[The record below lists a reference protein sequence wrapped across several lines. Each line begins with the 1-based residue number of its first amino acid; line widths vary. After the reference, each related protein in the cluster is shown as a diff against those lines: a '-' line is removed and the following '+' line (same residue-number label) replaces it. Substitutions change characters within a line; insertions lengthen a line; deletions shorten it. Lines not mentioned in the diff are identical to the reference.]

1 MSTQQE
7 VFYQD
12 LTPKSPSPL
21 MLKVFLGLTAVCLV
35 LASIEVIQDLLQ
47 KELSFHS
54 FSPLFSGL
62 SALGIIWIQ
71 WRTKHPAPGS
81 YFVRIYPTYL
91 EHQGA
96 HSAELGQVNF
106 AEISQCYLEWN
117 RIDLKVDGKPWV
129 HIQARGPRQAKLIH
143 AQIHSL
149 MQQAAPATA

>member
-1 MSTQQE
+1 MNTQQE
-7 VFYQD
+7 VLYQD
-12 LTPKSPSPL
+12 LTPKPPSPL
-21 MLKVFLGLTAVCLV
+21 MLKVFLGMTAVCV
-35 LASIEVIQDLLQ
+35 LLALIQVIQNLIQ

-54 FSPLFSGL
+54 FGPLFSGL